1 MRKYILINLIVF
13 TPIILIGQIS
23 INDFLKSYRNEESV
37 VFQYNKLYNLNTLS
51 YNLPYIEK
59 LEVRTETNEF
69 DWRKQEYLLRVSPNS
84 RKNVKTQRQFQE
96 TTRYLSEK
104 ELEVA
109 KSEAIRKR
117 YNLIVDDIFIKR
129 ILLIK
134 EKQAILLKDKVTLL
148 QRSISLN
155 DFDVMELIEAEDDAQ
170 KNQREIL
177 DLKNAILTTKNSIQR
192 NITTNKNIQLK
203 GEELIEVQDV
213 KTMLLALKSSE
224 TVHPQIEVQSAKV
237 YNRMLEYQW
246 ESSKTKFSLG
256 FVQAKYGYDA
266 EDSFKESFSIG
277 VGFDI
282 PFKSMGR
289 IELNELEIDVR
300 ESESNFRKIKSQ
312 ISEGKFVQLQQL
324 ENLIRKYELVTQQ
337 LEIGQAE
344 YVLKEYQK
352 IAETPPKALITLREN
367 TLNIEMLL
375 QELEYKIMRTF
386 VEYLDYSGVIAQ
398 NPFRNYLERSK

>member
-213 KTMLLALKSSE
+213 KTRLLALKSSE